1 MFNQKECGLLKDLKN
16 EEELCI
22 EKYTKYEHN
31 ATNPKLKELM
41 GKIADQERS
50 HLRTIECIM
59 SSNIPAVPA
68 AKGSGP
74 APQPNAGYVT
84 GSPEYNNDKFI
95 LSDLLSTEKRVSS
108 LYNTCI
114 FEFKDTT
121 VRGNLNHI
129 QKEEQEHG
137 EMLYSFMSANN
148 MYS

>member
-1 MFNQKECGLLKDLKN
+1 MFNQKEMSLLQDLKS
-16 EEELCI
+16 EEQLCI

-31 ATNPKLKELM
+31 AANPKLKELM
-41 GKIADQERS
+41 GKIANQERS
-50 HLRTIECIM
+50 HLTTIECIM
-59 SSNIPAVPA
+59 NSNIPAVPTSNGA
-68 AKGSGP
+68 GP
-74 APQPNAGYVT
+74 APQPKAGYTV
-84 GSPEYNNDKFI
+84 GSPEFCNDKFI

-114 FEFKDTT
+114 FEFKDTN

-137 EMLYSFMSANN
+137 EMLYSFMSQNS